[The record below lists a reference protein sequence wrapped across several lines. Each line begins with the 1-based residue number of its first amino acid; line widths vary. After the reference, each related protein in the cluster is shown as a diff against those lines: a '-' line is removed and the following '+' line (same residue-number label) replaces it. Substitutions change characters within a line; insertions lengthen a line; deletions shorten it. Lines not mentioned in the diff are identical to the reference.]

1 MKTQD
6 RSLFWTLMLKVDPE
20 DTSPETGY
28 DHLEF
33 ARMSVKENQL
43 LDNTLRLDGVLY
55 DLKDDA

>member
-1 MKTQD
+1 
-6 RSLFWTLMLKVDPE
+6 MLKVDPE

-28 DHLEF
+28 DPLEF
-33 ARMSVKENQL
+33 ARMSAKENQL